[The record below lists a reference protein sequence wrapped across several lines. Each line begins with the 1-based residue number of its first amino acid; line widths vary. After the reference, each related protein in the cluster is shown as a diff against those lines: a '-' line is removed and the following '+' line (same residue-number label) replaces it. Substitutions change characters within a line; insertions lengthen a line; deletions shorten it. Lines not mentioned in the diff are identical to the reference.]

1 MKRFNTS
8 IEHTSLHTWCI
19 RLLLAWLGCTMCLYT
34 SCYKGE
40 EAEEESRST
49 TCQLTVSVFASLGI
63 DKYPAYLL
71 IYDDEGKQVAQCT
84 LTEKRPQQNVE
95 LPCRP
100 YHLVAVGGTSSYI
113 IPQTQN
119 LQSLVRLSTNSLPTR
134 PLLMGHADVTLG
146 AATASA
152 SLQLVP
158 QTAAVSVQVDCL
170 PSSTRQVK
178 ITLKP
183 LYSTIDFAGHYA
195 SETEINLPIAQAD
208 DSWFTDTYQLFPT
221 QETLTQLHLEVETA
235 EEMRPNYYF
244 TFPPLQAAKTY
255 QISISMAGVDP
266 TSEITYI
273 DDPSLAS
280 ANDTITLSTF
290 PSSTPALWLG
300 HVLAHFA
307 QTSADE
313 GDLLLLSQNEW
324 IDVPSAN
331 HPDTPDEA
339 LSIAAQYAEGNDT
352 IGLLAGWTIPSK
364 EEAMLLRSLY
374 EGSATYALNELLNQL
389 SMPTIETNTDKGAVI
404 RYLCNDGEHTFTF
417 ASGSSTIS
425 KAGSKAT
432 YHLRLVKRIHVKR
445 KR

>member
-34 SCYKGE
+34 SCYKSE
-40 EAEEESRST
+40 EEEEESRST

-84 LTEKRPQQNVE
+84 LTEKRPQQTVE

-146 AATASA
+146 AATASI

-158 QTAAVSVQVDCL
+158 QTAAVSVQVDSL
-170 PSSTRQVK
+170 PPTTRQVK
-178 ITLKP
+178 VTMKP
-183 LYSTIDFAGHYA
+183 LYSAIDFAGHYT
-195 SETEINLPIAQAD
+195 SETEINLPITQIG
-208 DSWFTDTYQLFPT
+208 DSWFTETYQLFPT
-221 QETLTQLHLEVETA
+221 QETKTQLHLEVETA
-235 EEMRPNYYF
+235 DTSILYVSEF
-244 TFPPLQAAKTY
+244 IKPLQAATEY
-255 QISISMAGVDP
+255 HISISLAGAEP
-266 TSEITYI
+266 SSEIIYI

-280 ANDTITLSTF
+280 SNDTITLSTF
-290 PSSTPALWLG
+290 PSITPALWHG

-313 GDLLLLSQNEW
+313 GDLLLLSRNEW

-339 LSIAAQYAEGNDT
+339 LSIAAKYAEGNDT